1 MINQK
6 KLTSIILLSI
16 FIMLGVIIHFNYDYN
31 NKFSKLETLYINN
44 IHNDLSKGA
53 LKESKDILKLEAE
66 ILDKDDLIKKADEV
80 EEVNFNLANKI
91 SDFIREDKDSK
102 KINKK
107 SI

>member
-16 FIMLGVIIHFNYDYN
+16 FIMVGVIIHFNYDHN
-31 NKFSKLETLYINN
+31 NKFSRLETLCIDN
-44 IHNDLSKGA
+44 IHKDLSKGV

-80 EEVNFNLANKI
+80 EEINFNLASKI

-107 SI
+107 NI

>member
-6 KLTSIILLSI
+6 KLMSIILLSI
-16 FIMLGVIIHFNYDYN
+16 FIMVGVIIHFNYDYN
-31 NKFSKLETLYINN
+31 KFSRLETLCIDN
-44 IHNDLSKGA
+44 IHNDLSKGV

-80 EEVNFNLANKI
+80 EEINVNLANKI
-91 SDFIREDKDSK
+91 SDFIRKDKDSK

-107 SI
+107 NI

>member
-31 NKFSKLETLYINN
+31 NKFSKLETLCINN

-80 EEVNFNLANKI
+80 EEIKFQILLEKTKI
-91 SDFIREDKDSK
+91 VRK
-102 KINKK
+102 
-107 SI
+107 